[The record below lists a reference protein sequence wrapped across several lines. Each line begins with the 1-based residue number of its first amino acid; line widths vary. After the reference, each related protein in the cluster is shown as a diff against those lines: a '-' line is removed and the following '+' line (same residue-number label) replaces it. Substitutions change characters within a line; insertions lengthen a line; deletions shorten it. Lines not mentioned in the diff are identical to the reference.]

1 MANHI
6 NRFYLFC
13 VVDVI
18 KNVVWL
24 SAGVS
29 SFIAGYLVR
38 EIVTDWIYI
47 DVADQHPDSLR
58 FINDCQKAIDKEIII
73 LKSDK
78 YKDVADV
85 VRKTKMINSPHG
97 APCTGMLKKAVR
109 RKWESEHKGDKLN
122 YIWGMDADEK
132 QRAESIVRN
141 NPEFGHIFPLIE
153 KGLTKKDCH
162 GLIDQLGIKRP
173 LMYDLGYNNNNCIGC
188 VKGGMW
194 YWNKIRR
201 DFPEVFRERTE
212 LEREINHSCIN
223 GVFLDE
229 LDPQAGKKSEELN
242 GDCGVICYLEYLE
255 LTKKG
260 GGIDEKG

>member
-1 MANHI
+1 MAN
-6 NRFYLFC
+6 LKVC
-13 VVDVI
+13 
-18 KNVVWL
+18 WL

-29 SFIAGYLVR
+29 SFVAGYLVR
-38 EIVTDWIYI
+38 DTVTDWIYI

-58 FINDCQKAIDKEIII
+58 FIRDIEKVIDKKIII
-73 LKSDK
+73 LRSEK

-109 RKWESEHKGDKLN
+109 KRWEAEHLTDN
-122 YIWGMDADEK
+122 ITYVWGMDADERR
-132 QRAESIVRN
+132 RAESIREN
-141 NPEFGHIFPLIE
+141 FPEFGHEFPLIE
-153 KGLTKKDCH
+153 RGLTKKDCH

-173 LMYDLGYNNNNCIGC
+173 LMYELGYNNNNCVGC
-188 VKGGMW
+188 VKGGMY

-201 DFPEVFRERTE
+201 DFPKVFEERAK

-229 LDPQAGKKSEELN
+229 LDPQAGKKSEELT
-242 GDCGVICYLEYLE
+242 GDCSVICYLEYLE
-255 LTKKG
+255 LKG
-260 GGIDEKG
+260 GLNG